1 MEATEISPRDT
12 GKRFK
17 FSRKGR
23 RSYYRLQRVTKFL
36 KFSNRM
42 GEKANEMLEEV
53 SEQEQEIKA
62 RLNGQYVSSDDQ
74 HRLDMIQ
81 KARQDNSLCVDS
93 LALFSSQITR
103 HIFHG
108 EKNPK
113 ENYIRK

>member
-1 MEATEISPRDT
+1 
-12 GKRFK
+12 
-17 FSRKGR
+17 
-23 RSYYRLQRVTKFL
+23 
-36 KFSNRM
+36 M

-93 LALFSSQITR
+93 IALFSSQITVTSFTVR
-103 HIFHG
+103 RTLKKIIS
-108 EKNPK
+108 ESNK
-113 ENYIRK
+113 